1 MMENKKKYESTKLY
15 SDKYNSENINVQLN
29 RELVRKLRDKIKDK
43 NLSLK
48 EFLEIIIMENI

>member
-1 MMENKKKYESTKLY
+1 MKEIDVYKWLY

-48 EFLEIIIMENI
+48 EFLEIIIMENIW